1 MPRALDRDAIK
12 ILIFMHSTYWGP
24 IGKSGLIGR
33 EEKFLLRNLRNKKP
47 QETPGFLARSALAL
61 PRFTAGTEA
70 ASPGHR
76 PRWTEP
82 ASGAGRRP
90 HQSTAAPASS
100 AGDHPHQSARA
111 PEFLLFPPTCCACPT
126 LFSSF
131 VRIHIR

>member
-1 MPRALDRDAIK
+1 
-12 ILIFMHSTYWGP
+12 MHSTYWGP

-47 QETPGFLARSALAL
+47 QETPVFLARSALAL

-76 PRWTEP
+76 PRWTEL
-82 ASGAGRRP
+82 ASGAGHRP
-90 HQSTAAPASS
+90 LQSTAAPASS

-111 PEFLLFPPTCCACPT
+111 PEFLLF
-126 LFSSF
+126 LFC
-131 VRIHIR
+131 